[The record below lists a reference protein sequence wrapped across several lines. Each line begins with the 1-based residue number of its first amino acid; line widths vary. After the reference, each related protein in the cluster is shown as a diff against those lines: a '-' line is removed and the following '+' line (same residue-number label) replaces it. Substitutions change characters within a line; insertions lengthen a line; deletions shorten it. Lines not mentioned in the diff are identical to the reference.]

1 MLRSTQTPSSPPVL
15 DVPSLFEKQFVYFDV
30 AVLNEK
36 SESTVQNTCGR
47 WDSSEYHIGDLSVQD
62 VETRPFAY
70 EWVRFAEYS
79 LAFKRPIWLTP
90 IRSQCGQYLEASL
103 PELRI
108 VLSAPTKQELREDFE
123 ETLEFLWGRICVGPR
138 RPIE

>member
-1 MLRSTQTPSSPPVL
+1 MQI
-15 DVPSLFEKQFVYFDV
+15 
-30 AVLNEK
+30 
-36 SESTVQNTCGR
+36 TCGR

-90 IRSQCGQYLEASL
+90 IQSQCGQYLEASL

-123 ETLEFLWGRICVGPR
+123 ETLEFLWDEYVLDQGDPLSESGLELR
-138 RPIE
+138 RELLARFEQRKNVH